1 MNKLIPE
8 ELTQSR
14 LAIVK
19 RYTTAMDN
27 HIANIKNSVERE
39 FWCNKVK
46 ANGTVITKYTHKD
59 LTVSMILDRPDECI
73 ERGRPLSWTIKLDY
87 KDKTVSAANYTIL
100 LTARSVFWN
109 RILHINKTFGR
120 LTRIAM
126 TNLIDMPDFDTDV
139 TSITSQLDT
148 IAYRASGALAGGVF
162 SLYTDNANLYKSS
175 F

>member
-27 HIANIKNSVERE
+27 HIANIKNSVERGY
-39 FWCNKVK
+39 WCNMVK

-59 LTVSMILDRPDECI
+59 LTVSMILDRPIECI
-73 ERGRPLSWTIKLDY
+73 KKGRPLSWTLKLEY
-87 KDKTVSAANYTIL
+87 KGETISAANYTIL
-100 LTARSVFWN
+100 NTSNSPLWN
-109 RILHINKTFGR
+109 RILHINKSFGR
-120 LTRIAM
+120 LSRIAI
-126 TNLIDMPDFDTDV
+126 TNLMHSDDICVVDPELTA
-139 TSITSQLDT
+139 QLNT
-148 IAYRASGALAGGVF
+148 ICFRASGALAGGVF
-162 SLYTDNANLYKSS
+162 SLYTDDASLYMSN